1 MAQQCPD
8 ICQRYT
14 AVYTLWSS
22 EIAMGHGAEQRSV
35 HSDCATMMMI
45 NDCIDVRLTRLIN
58 TAYKVTQRTE
68 QASRRVILSTTLP
81 RYQRA
86 AQVIHRVS

>member
-1 MAQQCPD
+1 
-8 ICQRYT
+8 
-14 AVYTLWSS
+14 
-22 EIAMGHGAEQRSV
+22 MGHGAEQRSTQT
-35 HSDCATMMMI
+35 AMMI